1 MEVLGWEKQLNING
15 WFPIAMFDY
24 ISCWPGFVFG
34 HWRHPRRKL
43 MDPKLQETPMFGGNE
58 NIVSCRCSLKLN
70 TTNDWTPLVCIVTCD
85 SLVSWRCSLQPWPW
99 VLARPMCD
107 PYQTYMGM
115 CDLCSEISSREKWV
129 DALWTSLKQWQPPK
143 HSVEQ

>member
-1 MEVLGWEKQLNING
+1 MVYWWIYLLVFQTWLAGKSSSMEVLGWEKQLNING

-24 ISCWPGFVFG
+24 IFCWPGFVFG

-70 TTNDWTPLVCIVTCD
+70 TTNDWTPPCLH
-85 SLVSWRCSLQPWPW
+85 
-99 VLARPMCD
+99 
-107 PYQTYMGM
+107 
-115 CDLCSEISSREKWV
+115 CDLWQLGFMKMFPSTMTVSIGTTHVWSVPNIYGYVWSM
-129 DALWTSLKQWQPPK
+129 QWNF
-143 HSVEQ
+143 E